1 MKMIVGLGNP
11 GEQYRSSRHNIGF
24 LSLDYLVG
32 QYGFPQFKHGFDA
45 LFAQVKIGDDL
56 AILAKPQTY
65 MNLSGVSLEK
75 LTAYF
80 KIRVEDTIIIHD
92 DLDFPFQI
100 IRLKKGGGHGGH
112 KGLISIVQHLGSS
125 DFLRVRI
132 GIGKPARKTMIEK
145 YVTLSFLEEELEVLP
160 RVIAA
165 AGAAAR
171 EVVLSGIDTAMRK
184 YHGKTVNEL
193 EDKEIFPLY

>member
-1 MKMIVGLGNP
+1 M
-11 GEQYRSSRHNIGF
+11 
-24 LSLDYLVG
+24 
-32 QYGFPQFKHGFDA
+32 
-45 LFAQVKIGDDL
+45 
-56 AILAKPQTY
+56 
-65 MNLSGVSLEK
+65 
-75 LTAYF
+75 
-80 KIRVEDTIIIHD
+80 
-92 DLDFPFQI
+92 
-100 IRLKKGGGHGGH
+100 
-112 KGLISIVQHLGSS
+112 ISIVQHLGSS